1 MKNNTILI
9 SIAFIGIVCELAF
22 AQNAKPKQK
31 LNETPTASIERGK
44 AIYLKECLSCHQ
56 ADGGGVPH
64 INPPLAG
71 NTVLLNDKTK
81 IIWVVLKGMT
91 DRIPIDDE
99 YYSNNMASHAYL
111 SNQEIADVL
120 SYVRNSFG
128 NKATVITA
136 AEVKIVRGVKKK

>member
-1 MKNNTILI
+1 MRNRILVA
-9 SIAFIGIVCELAF
+9 STALLVLGYTV
-22 AQNAKPKQK
+22 AQTQKPKQK
-31 LNETPTASIERGK
+31 MVDTPAASIARGGV
-44 AIYLKECLSCHQ
+44 IYQRECLSCHQ

-71 NTVLLNDKTK
+71 NTVLLNDKAK
-81 IIWVVLKGMT
+81 SISVVLRGMT

-120 SYVRNSFG
+120 TFARNSFG
-128 NKATVITA
+128 NKGVVITA
-136 AEVKIVRGVKKK
+136 AEVKLARGGKKN

>member
-1 MKNNTILI
+1 MRNGMILL
-9 SIAFIGIVCELAF
+9 STALLVVGYTLN
-22 AQNAKPKQK
+22 QTQKPKQK
-31 LNETPTASIERGK
+31 IVDTPAASIARGGV
-44 AIYLKECLSCHQ
+44 IYQKECLSCHQ

-71 NTVLLNDKTK
+71 NTVLLNDKAKT
-81 IIWVVLKGMT
+81 ISVVLGGMT

-120 SYVRNSFG
+120 TFARNSFG
-128 NKATVITA
+128 NKAGAITA
-136 AEVKIVRGVKKK
+136 AEVKLAKGGKKH

>member
-1 MKNNTILI
+1 MKNGILI
-9 SIAFIGIVCELAF
+9 ASTALLVVAYTVT
-22 AQNAKPKQK
+22 QTQKPKQK
-31 LNETPTASIERGK
+31 VADTPAASIERGGV
-44 AIYLKECLSCHQ
+44 IYQKECLSCHQ

-71 NTVLLNDKTK
+71 NTVLLNDKATS
-81 IIWVVLKGMT
+81 ILVVLKGMT

-120 SYVRNSFG
+120 TFARNSFG
-128 NKATVITA
+128 NKGVVITA
-136 AEVKIVRGVKKK
+136 AEVKLARGGKKN

>member
-1 MKNNTILI
+1 MKKNSLLVIILLT
-9 SIAFIGIVCELAF
+9 AMVFVF
-22 AQNAKPKQK
+22 AQNQKPKQK
-31 LNETPTASIERGK
+31 TLDTPAASIERGR
-44 AIYLKECLSCHQ
+44 AIYQRECLSCHQ

-81 IIWVVLKGMT
+81 IIAVVLKGMT

-111 SNQEIADVL
+111 SNQDIADVL
-120 SYVRNSFG
+120 TFARNSFG
-128 NKATVITA
+128 NKASVLTA
-136 AEVKIVRGVKKK
+136 AEVKVVRGVKKQ